1 MTIHMIKL
9 AVGVD
14 DLVHLAQIQ
23 EHYRVRYLGDWAV
36 PIRTRLKP
44 AKANDILN
52 GGSIYRVVKGR
63 IQCRQEVLG
72 FEEAQ
77 SADRGTQ
84 CLIMASCV
92 LMQTVSMPHRPFQGW
107 RYLDPLKAP
116 PDIGVFDPRQTE
128 SIPPDM
134 AEALSSAGLL

>member
-1 MTIHMIKL
+1 MIKL

-14 DLVHLAQIQ
+14 DLAHLAQIQ

-84 CLIMASCV
+84 CLIMASCT
-92 LMQTVSMPHRPFQGW
+92 LMQTISVPHRPFQGW
-107 RYLDPLKAP
+107 RYLDSLKAP
-116 PDIGVFDPRQTE
+116 ADLGIFDPEQHAE
-128 SIPPDM
+128 IPEEISSD
-134 AEALSSAGLL
+134 LHSAGLI